1 MNWTIHEKA
10 KMFDEITEH
19 YYNRNFGSFSKSDM
33 DLLMFKFF
41 LEKGI
46 GNNVN
51 GDNLLDYNSVSDYE
65 ISKKLGITQQRV
77 RTLKIKKQLIYP
89 TEYDWQKSL
98 ATLLKNARF
107 DKESQKVILS
117 IPDPNL
123 LIEIQNYVEKHGGY
137 VATQFNRK
145 LLQIRIEYFIELAV
159 LVHENEHTKKEI
171 IKLLKKHIKDSN
183 KNETVFDE
191 NNIGKSLLDAGVNIT
206 SIVANITTI
215 LGADNPI
222 AKAVFGLFQ

>member
-1 MNWTIHEKA
+1 
-10 KMFDEITEH
+10 MFDEITEH
-19 YYNRNFGSFSKSDM
+19 YYKHNFGSFSKSDI

-41 LEKGI
+41 LEKEI
-46 GNNVN
+46 ENNIN

-89 TEYDWQKSL
+89 TKYNWQKSL
-98 ATLLKNARF
+98 SALLKNARF
-107 DKESQKVILS
+107 DKESQKVVLS

-137 VATQFNRK
+137 IATQFNRK

-159 LVHENEHTKKEI
+159 LVNENEYTTKET

-183 KNETVFDE
+183 KNETIFDE
-191 NNIGKSLLDAGVNIT
+191 NNIGKSLLDAGVNVT
-206 SIVANITTI
+206 SIIANITTI

>member
-1 MNWTIHEKA
+1 
-10 KMFDEITEH
+10 MFDEITAH
-19 YYNRNFGSFSKSDM
+19 YYNHNFGSFSKSDI

-41 LEKGI
+41 LEKEI
-46 GNNVN
+46 ENNVN

-89 TEYDWQKSL
+89 TEYNWQKSL
-98 ATLLKNARF
+98 SALLKNARF
-107 DKESQKVILS
+107 DKESQKVVIS
-117 IPDPNL
+117 TPDPNL

-137 VATQFNRK
+137 IATQFNRK

-159 LVHENEHTKKEI
+159 LVNENEYTTKET

-183 KNETVFDE
+183 KNETIFDE

-206 SIVANITTI
+206 SIIANITTI

>member
-1 MNWTIHEKA
+1 
-10 KMFDEITEH
+10 MFDEITEH
-19 YYNRNFGSFSKSDM
+19 YYNHNFGSFSKSDI

-41 LEKGI
+41 LEKEI
-46 GNNVN
+46 ENNVN

-89 TEYDWQKSL
+89 TKYNWQKSL
-98 ATLLKNARF
+98 SALLKNARF
-107 DKESQKVILS
+107 DKESQKVVLS

-137 VATQFNRK
+137 IATQFNRK

-159 LVHENEHTKKEI
+159 LVNENEYTTKET

-183 KNETVFDE
+183 KNETIFDE
-191 NNIGKSLLDAGVNIT
+191 NNIGKSLLDAGVNVT
-206 SIVANITTI
+206 SIIANITTI

>member
-1 MNWTIHEKA
+1 
-10 KMFDEITEH
+10 MFDEITAH
-19 YYNRNFGSFSKSDM
+19 YYNHNFGSFSKSDI

-41 LEKGI
+41 LEKEI
-46 GNNVN
+46 ENNVN

-89 TEYDWQKSL
+89 TEYNWQKSL
-98 ATLLKNARF
+98 SALLKNARF
-107 DKESQKVILS
+107 DKESQKVVIS

-137 VATQFNRK
+137 IATQFNRK

-159 LVHENEHTKKEI
+159 LVNENEYTTKET

-183 KNETVFDE
+183 KNETIFDE

-206 SIVANITTI
+206 SIIANITTI

>member
-1 MNWTIHEKA
+1 M
-10 KMFDEITEH
+10 
-19 YYNRNFGSFSKSDM
+19 
-33 DLLMFKFF
+33 
-41 LEKGI
+41 
-46 GNNVN
+46 
-51 GDNLLDYNSVSDYE
+51 
-65 ISKKLGITQQRV
+65 
-77 RTLKIKKQLIYP
+77 
-89 TEYDWQKSL
+89 
-98 ATLLKNARF
+98 LKNARF
-107 DKESQKVILS
+107 DKESQKVVIS

-137 VATQFNRK
+137 IATQFNRK

-159 LVHENEHTKKEI
+159 LVNENEYTTKET

-183 KNETVFDE
+183 KNETIFDE

-206 SIVANITTI
+206 SIIANITTI